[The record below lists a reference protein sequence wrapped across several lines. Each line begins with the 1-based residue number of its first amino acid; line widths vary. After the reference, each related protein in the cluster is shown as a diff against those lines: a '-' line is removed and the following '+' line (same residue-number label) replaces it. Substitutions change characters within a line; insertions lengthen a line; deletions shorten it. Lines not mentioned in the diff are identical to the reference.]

1 MGLRLKNLQFKSLK
15 IPKKY
20 LILAILLP
28 FLYLVFVLSFVWWHC
43 YFSQFT
49 GGKNGPLDAYRH
61 TLASA
66 VVAYTSSPKVVSL
79 VTVVMERKGQQ
90 ANLMDKHNNAIGAK
104 IDKNATT
111 FNALKPAVMLSISQG
126 AINATQATQITW
138 LPQQY
143 WGESLFW

>member
-1 MGLRLKNLQFKSLK
+1 MKFKPLK

-66 VVAYTSSPKVVSL
+66 VVAYTSSPKLVHIVSI
-79 VTVVMERKGQQ
+79 VMENKGHA
-90 ANLMDKHNNAIGAK
+90 ANLMDKHNNAIGAQIGAK
-104 IDKNATT
+104 ANSLDELENQV
-111 FNALKPAVMLSISQG
+111 NMRVLQG
-126 AINATQATQITW
+126 AVNAPISTQITW
-138 LPQQY
+138 LPAQT
-143 WGESLFW
+143 WRESLWW